1 MDWMVSLGATVR
13 RVAVAATCLLVA
25 AVAGDASAQQGP
37 IKIGFSMGLTGANA
51 PNGKQLLEALEI
63 WRADV
68 NAKGGLLGRP
78 VEFVYYDDQT
88 LPTNESAIYTKLVQ
102 VDKVDL
108 LLGPYGT
115 NQIAAALP
123 ILAQRKLTTIGLLG
137 TAANHSLKYPN
148 YFAMIPL
155 GEDPRAA
162 FSGGFFEIAAAQN
175 PKPQTVALVGADA
188 EFGKNSTD
196 GARENAKK
204 ASLKIVYDRLYPPTT
219 TDFSPIVRA
228 VQATNP
234 DVVFIASYPPD
245 TVGIVRAVNEIGY
258 KPKMIGGTL
267 IGMLATPLKMQ
278 MGSLMNGWVNNEIF
292 VSAFDYPGLKELMQK
307 YRAVAPSKGIDPLG
321 VAFVPFGYAAG
332 QVLGQAVEGTKSLD
346 HQKLADYMRS
356 NRFSTVV
363 GDIEFGQNGE
373 WKTPRFVFTQW
384 QGLTG
389 GDLAQLNNPKHQV
402 IVWPDSMKTGKV
414 VYPYEGSAK

>member
-1 MDWMVSLGATVR
+1 MSRLPSFIRNVRRSAVAIAACLAALGAGGN
-13 RVAVAATCLLVA
+13 AA
-25 AVAGDASAQQGP
+25 AQTP
-37 IKIGFSMGLTGANA
+37 VKIGFSMGLTGANA

-78 VEFVYYDDQT
+78 VEFIYYDDQT

-137 TAANHSLKYPN
+137 TAANHSLGYVN
-148 YFAMIPL
+148 YFSMIPL
-155 GEDPRAA
+155 GENPRQA
-162 FSGGFFEIAAAQN
+162 FSGGFFEVAAAQN
-175 PKPQTVALVGADA
+175 PKPATVALVGADA

-196 GARENAKK
+196 GARDNAKK
-204 ASLKIVYDRLYPPTT
+204 AGLSIVYDKLYPPNT
-219 TDFSPIVRA
+219 TDFAPIVRA
-228 VQATNP
+228 IQATNP

-245 TVGIVRAVNEIGY
+245 TVGIVRAISEVGL
-258 KPKMIGGTL
+258 KPKIIGGTL
-267 IGMLATPLKMQ
+267 VGMLATPLKVQ
-278 MGSLMNGWVNNEIF
+278 MGPLMNGFLNNEIF
-292 VSAFDYPGLKELMQK
+292 VSSFDYPGLKELMQK

-332 QVLGQAVEGTKSLD
+332 QVLAQAVEGTKSLD
-346 HQKLADYMRS
+346 HQKVADYMRS
-356 NRFSTVV
+356 NKFSTVV
-363 GDIEFGQNGE
+363 GDIEFGKNGE

-389 GDLAQLNNPKHQV
+389 GEISQLNDPKHQV
-402 IVWPDSMKTGKV
+402 VVWPDRSKTGNLI
-414 VYPYEGSAK
+414 YPYPGK